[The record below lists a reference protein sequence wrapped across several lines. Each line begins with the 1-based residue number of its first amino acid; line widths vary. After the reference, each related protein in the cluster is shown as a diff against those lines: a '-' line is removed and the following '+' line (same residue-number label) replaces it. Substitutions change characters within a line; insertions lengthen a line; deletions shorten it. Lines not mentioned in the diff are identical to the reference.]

1 MCRLIAMQSSVVI
14 FAKSLSTN
22 ALIVFFCAATMAA
35 RMSGVRF
42 WKSWRKDN
50 FFDGDKIDKSM
61 RMTSSFSHLR
71 SLIKEAHAKT
81 TMATLV
87 SASAEAQIRSESS
100 STVASNSS
108 GARLNFWTRSHRRWI
123 TSRSDRIFCE
133 RSTRVTS
140 ETLAPVLIPAA
151 CNLCRH
157 LSTLRFVA
165 SVQSA
170 DHELIE
176 MTSSSF
182 WECTSN

>member
-35 RMSGVRF
+35 RMSGVRL

-50 FFDGDKIDKSM
+50 MFDGDKIDKSM

-71 SLIKEAHAKT
+71 SLTKEAHAKT

-100 STVASNSS
+100 STVVSNSS
-108 GARLNFWTRSHRRWI
+108 GACLNFWTRSHRRWI
-123 TSRSDRIFCE
+123 TSRTEWNFWKLSDRPL
-133 RSTRVTS
+133 T
-140 ETLAPVLIPAA
+140 VLIPAV

-170 DHELIE
+170 DHEQIE
-176 MTSSSF
+176 VTSSSF
-182 WECTSN
+182 CNCTSN